1 MDNAQP
7 KTIGRF
13 RVSAT
18 LGQGAQ
24 GAVYLAE
31 DPQLG
36 RQVAIK
42 PLVGEGMTRP
52 DQHEALMREARIVGR
67 FKHPNIVPV
76 FEVGDLDRGMYVVFE
91 YVEGEN
97 LASLLKR
104 GALPTDRALAVM
116 REVLEGVAAA
126 HAQEILHRDI
136 KPANVL
142 IGQDGRVRLTDFGI
156 AMPVTAVTD
165 VNRMWGSLR
174 YMAPEQVR
182 GEPVTKRSDVF
193 ALGVLFHEVLTG
205 QRAFDGGSAE
215 AVQYQIV
222 NIDLRAPSLVTGSG
236 DERFDQLILRA
247 TSKNPAERFADAGAF
262 REAFLALL
270 DVAIEREGGA
280 GALDFLMRRIK
291 RKPDFPGISRVIQEI
306 SHLAANHSER
316 SVSEL
321 ANAVLKDY
329 ATTQKLLR
337 LSNSSF
343 YGQFGGEIH
352 TISRAIVILGFE
364 QVRSAALGL
373 ILFENLKNAK
383 ESGRL
388 MAALVEALY
397 SGMLART
404 IARGRKGVEP
414 EQAFICALFHT
425 LGRMLVLYYF
435 PEEAADI
442 QLMVQQRGLREESAA
457 VEVLGVSYERLGKAV
472 LEEWNFPVDIVR
484 TVEPLKG
491 DEPLAATKDA
501 GVVLHRITAL
511 SSALSQAVTRH
522 SGAELGRKVDALH
535 ARFEKTLDLKREA
548 MDGLVQDSKKQL
560 DAYLGVVKLPREAR
574 DHLLQLERHLG
585 TEGEA
590 EAVVA
595 GLLDDTAAAVEQ
607 QTAGAAVCV
616 PSPES
621 QVKALMEGMT
631 DLTQSLL
638 GSFNLNELLQSV
650 LETLYRGLGLNR
662 VLLMLPDAGRQ
673 TLVPRFGLGADVDG
687 LVGKLRLEVH
697 PKQDVLGLA
706 LGTQKDIVVSDS
718 HDAKIAKYIPD
729 AFRRAL
735 DAQSFALLPLSVRG
749 RAVGLFY
756 LELHQGAELGED
768 VLKVLKTL
776 RNQAALAIQQSR
788 G

>member
-1 MDNAQP
+1 MDTAQP
-7 KTIGRF
+7 KSISRF

-42 PLVGEGMTRP
+42 TLVSESSADAP
-52 DQHEALMREARIVGR
+52 QQEVLMREARIVGR

-76 FEVGDLDRGMYVVFE
+76 FEVGDLDHGVYVVFE

-97 LASLLKR
+97 LAALLKR
-104 GALPTDRALAVM
+104 GPLPTERAIAVM
-116 REVLEGVAAA
+116 RDVLEGVAAA

-165 VNRMWGSLR
+165 VNRMWGSLP

-182 GEPVTKRSDVF
+182 GGEVSKRSDVF
-193 ALGVLFHEVLTG
+193 ALGAMFYEILTG
-205 QRAFDGGSAE
+205 QRAFGGGSAE
-215 AVQYQIV
+215 AILYQV
-222 NIDLRAPSLVTGSG
+222 TDIDLQPPSLAAGNG

-247 TSKNPAERFADAGAF
+247 TRKDPADRYADAGAF

-270 DVAIEREGGA
+270 DVGMDRESGD

-291 RKPDFPGISRVIQEI
+291 RKPDFPGISRVIQEV
-306 SHLAANHSER
+306 SHLAANHNER

-337 LSNSSF
+337 LANSSF

-373 ILFENLKNAK
+373 ILFENLKSAK

-404 IARGRKGVEP
+404 LARAHKGVEP
-414 EQAFICALFHT
+414 EHAFICALFHT

-442 QLMVQQRGLREESAA
+442 QLMVQQRGVREDAA
-457 VEVLGVSYERLGKAV
+457 ALEVLGVSYERLGKAV
-472 LEEWNFPVDIVR
+472 LEEWNFPQDIVR

-491 DEPLAATKDA
+491 ADPLSPTKDA
-501 GVVLHRITAL
+501 AVSLHRITAL
-511 SSALSQAVTRH
+511 SSALSEAVTRH
-522 SGAELGRKVDALH
+522 SGAELGRKIDALH
-535 ARFEKTLDLKREA
+535 ARYEKALDLKRES
-548 MDGLVQDSKKQL
+548 MDGLVQDSKRQL
-560 DAYLGVVKLPREAR
+560 DAYLSVVKLPREAR
-574 DHLLQLERHLG
+574 DHLLRLERHLG
-585 TEGEA
+585 VQGED
-590 EAVVA
+590 EAVVE
-595 GLLDDTAAAVEQ
+595 GMLDDTRTE
-607 QTAGAAVCV
+607 AGQADTLSSIPA
-616 PSPES
+616 PES
-621 QVKALMEGMT
+621 QVKDLMEGMA
-631 DLTQSLL
+631 DLTQNLL
-638 GSFNLNELLQSV
+638 GSFDLNDVLQSV
-650 LETLYRGLGLNR
+650 LETFYRSLGLKR
-662 VLLMLPDAGRQ
+662 VLLMLPDASRQ
-673 TLVPRFGLGADVDG
+673 TLIPRFGLGRDVED
-687 LVGKLRLEVH
+687 LVGKLRLEAH

-706 LGTQKDIVVSDS
+706 LGMQKDLVVSDS
-718 HDAKIAKYIPD
+718 HDEKIAKYIPE
-729 AFRRAL
+729 ALRHAL
-735 DAQSFALLPLSVRG
+735 DPQSFALLPLSVRG
-749 RAVGLFY
+749 RAIGLFY
-756 LELHQGAELGED
+756 LELQKGAELGDD
-768 VLKVLKTL
+768 VLKVLKAL
-776 RNQAALAIQQSR
+776 RNQAALAIQQAR
-788 G
+788 A